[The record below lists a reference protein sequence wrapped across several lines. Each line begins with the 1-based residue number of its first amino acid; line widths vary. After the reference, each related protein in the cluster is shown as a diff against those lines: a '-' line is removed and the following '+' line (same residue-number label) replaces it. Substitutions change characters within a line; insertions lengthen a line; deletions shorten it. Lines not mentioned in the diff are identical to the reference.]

1 VLKIRQRVKSA
12 VIELFHEQES
22 QSIVELVVLV
32 ADDQQTESADLLKRT
47 EAARINQGLLVIVF
61 PIIHYSVFNLIS

>member
-61 PIIHYSVFNLIS
+61 PIIHYSVSNLIS